1 MNSMTEFWKIWKY
14 ALGSFQDKTTKQYDD
29 IICVIRTFIFIQ
41 LVITNCFIIA
51 GNIRHW
57 NDHYTPPNYER
68 PELNSQ
74 RGPESE
80 MESCSRYLYRKCA

>member
-1 MNSMTEFWKIWKY
+1 MSEFWKIWKY
-14 ALGSFQDKTTKQYDD
+14 ALGSFQDETTKQYDD
-29 IICVIRTFIFIQ
+29 IICFIRTFIFIQ

-68 PELNSQ
+68 P
-74 RGPESE
+74 
-80 MESCSRYLYRKCA
+80 K

>member
-14 ALGSFQDKTTKQYDD
+14 ALGSFQDETTKQYDD

-41 LVITNCFIIA
+41 LIITNCFIIA

-57 NDHYTPPNYER
+57 NDPAPIIINYEQLR
-68 PELNSQ
+68 S
-74 RGPESE
+74 
-80 MESCSRYLYRKCA
+80 

>member
-1 MNSMTEFWKIWKY
+1 MTEFWKIWKY
-14 ALGSFQDKTTKQYDD
+14 ALGSFQDETTKQYDD

>member
-1 MNSMTEFWKIWKY
+1 MSEFWKIWKY
-14 ALGSFQDKTTKQYDD
+14 ALGSFQDETTKQYDD